1 MWSNLYEI
9 ELQEDVED
17 MLNCVGVGRRGWGIY
32 IERRGRLVLDWLEGG
47 EDRS

>member
-17 MLNCVGVGRRGWGIY
+17 MLNCVGVGRRGCGIY